1 MATMD
6 TGRVIWESSSRFFS
20 SIQLAARFLATS
32 AKDGRRRDGGS
43 ESSLRCRRRP
53 RVDESRLSDVWRDRG
68 RDELSLRWLEDS
80 V

>member
-43 ESSLRCRRRP
+43 ESSLRC
-53 RVDESRLSDVWRDRG
+53 
-68 RDELSLRWLEDS
+68 
-80 V
+80 